1 MRCVYSDDHLL
12 HDGLLRISRTGAVER
27 LAEKPERA
35 SNVLNA
41 LRSRWPDELQ
51 LPEAHDDAAILAV
64 HDHDY
69 VEFLRSAW
77 TDWVAAGQTGVNAR
91 ADTFVGPNMRGHLV
105 TSILGKLGRYAFDTE
120 APFVAGSWQ
129 AIRRS
134 ADIALTAAALV
145 QAGEQRA
152 FALCRPPGHHATAD
166 QSGGYCYLN
175 NSAIAAQSFLTAGRQ
190 RVAILDVDYHHG
202 NGTQSIFY
210 NRADVL
216 TISLHADPHQEYPY
230 FTGYEDETGQGDGE
244 GLNRNF
250 ALPLGT
256 QWPAYAKALEEALA
270 LIDTFAPEVVV
281 VPLGVDTYEHDK
293 TTYFGI
299 SQEAYVDMG
308 RLIGSLDLPM
318 LVVLEGG
325 YAVEEIGSNVVN
337 FLAGIAGEDPGT

>member
-12 HDGLLRISRTGAVER
+12 HDGLLRISRAGGIER

-41 LRSRWPDELQ
+41 LRSRWPGELQ
-51 LPEAHDDAAILAV
+51 LPETHDDAAILAV

-69 VEFLRSAW
+69 VEFLSRAW

-91 ADTFVGPNMRGHLV
+91 ADTFLGHGMRGDRV
-105 TSILGKLGRYAFDTE
+105 TSILGRLGRYAFDIE

-134 ADIALTAAALV
+134 ADIALSAAGLV
-145 QAGEQRA
+145 QRGESNA
-152 FALCRPPGHHATAD
+152 FALCRPPGHHATAN

-190 RVAILDVDYHHG
+190 HVAILDVDYHHG

-210 NRADVL
+210 DRADVL
-216 TISLHADPHQEYPY
+216 TISLHATPYEEYPY
-230 FTGYEDETGQGDGE
+230 FTGYEDETGSGDGE
-244 GLNRNF
+244 GMNRNF

-256 QWPAYAKALEEALA
+256 RWPAYAKALEEALA
-270 LIDTFAPEVVV
+270 LVDSFGAEVIV
-281 VPLGVDTYEHDK
+281 VPLGVDTYENDK
-293 TTYFGI
+293 TTHFGI
-299 SQEAYVDMG
+299 SQDAYVDMG
-308 RLIGSLDLPM
+308 RLIASLGKPT

-325 YAVEEIGSNVVN
+325 YAIEEIGNNVVN
-337 FLAGIAGEDPGT
+337 FLTGIAGENHHP